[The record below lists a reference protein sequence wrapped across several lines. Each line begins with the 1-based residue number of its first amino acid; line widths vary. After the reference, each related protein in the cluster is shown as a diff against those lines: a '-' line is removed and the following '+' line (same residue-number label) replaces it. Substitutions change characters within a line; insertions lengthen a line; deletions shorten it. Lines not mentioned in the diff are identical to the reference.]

1 MSKLTDQLIV
11 NPSSKLKLAE
21 IDPASDGGIKGKR
34 VAALQLQKNLDR
46 LAVLQHLLYAE
57 NRRGL
62 LIVLQGID
70 AAGKDGTIR
79 NVMTG
84 LNPQGCRVVSF
95 KVPSELEKRHDY
107 LWRVHKE
114 VPAAGEMVIFNRSHY
129 EDVLVARVH
138 KVVPKAVWVQR
149 YREIND
155 FERILSGNGVKI
167 LKFFLY
173 ISKDEQKKRFE
184 ARINEPEKNWK
195 FSQADVDERK
205 YWDDYM
211 RAFEDAIN
219 HCSTE
224 QAPWFVIPANKK
236 WFRNLAVSG
245 VIVEAMEEMKMHLP
259 KPIANLSKIQFE

>member
-1 MSKLTDQLIV
+1 M
-11 NPSSKLKLAE
+11 
-21 IDPASDGGIKGKR
+21 
-34 VAALQLQKNLDR
+34 
-46 LAVLQHLLYAE
+46 
-57 NRRGL
+57 
-62 LIVLQGID
+62 
-70 AAGKDGTIR
+70 
-79 NVMTG
+79 
-84 LNPQGCRVVSF
+84 
-95 KVPSELEKRHDY
+95 
-107 LWRVHKE
+107 
-114 VPAAGEMVIFNRSHY
+114 
-129 EDVLVARVH
+129 
-138 KVVPKAVWVQR
+138 
-149 YREIND
+149 
-155 FERILSGNGVKI
+155 KI

-245 VIVEAMEEMKMHLP
+245 VIVEAMEEMKMQLP
-259 KPIANLSKIQFE
+259 KPNSNLSKIQFE

>member
-1 MSKLTDQLIV
+1 MSKLTDQVIV

-107 LWRVHKE
+107 LWRMHKE
-114 VPAAGEMVIFNRSHY
+114 VPATGEMVIFNRSHY
-129 EDVLVARVH
+129 EDVL
-138 KVVPKAVWVQR
+138 
-149 YREIND
+149 
-155 FERILSGNGVKI
+155 GVC
-167 LKFFLY
+167 
-173 ISKDEQKKRFE
+173 R
-184 ARINEPEKNWK
+184 NEPNF
-195 FSQADVDERK
+195 FSEPRRLTGR
-205 YWDDYM
+205 YSS
-211 RAFEDAIN
+211 
-219 HCSTE
+219 C
-224 QAPWFVIPANKK
+224 
-236 WFRNLAVSG
+236 L
-245 VIVEAMEEMKMHLP
+245 IV
-259 KPIANLSKIQFE
+259 